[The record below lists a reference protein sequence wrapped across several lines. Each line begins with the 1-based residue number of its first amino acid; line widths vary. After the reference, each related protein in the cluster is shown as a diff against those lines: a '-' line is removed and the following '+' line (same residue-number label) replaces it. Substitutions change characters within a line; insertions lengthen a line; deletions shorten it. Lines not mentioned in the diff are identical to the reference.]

1 MVRDCTYAGAGM
13 GYGAMPGP
21 ECWTLV
27 LVLAYAH
34 AGLAKMMKEKDQ
46 KERVGDPAVAGITA
60 QLTGHPSFLES
71 LCRRAES
78 VRWCASRERFAEHL
92 ARSAAAH
99 FKVRGA
105 EGSAG
110 EAVAWEQVGNYLAAL
125 HLEDFALA
133 CGCMEG
139 NQAAWEFFVR
149 EYRGY
154 LRRCAGTMLRRGAE
168 SAEAQ
173 ELADSM
179 FAELYGLAADGRRGM
194 ASLLRYFHGR
204 SSLKTWLRAVLAQRH
219 VDGIRASRRLE
230 ALEEEDGTVRHAAEQ
245 GADASGSGNGS
256 GKNSAGSL
264 SNSRQAVV
272 GPLAVPADPYR
283 EKYLGLFCGALQGAL
298 GELAAEDHRR
308 VCLYYAEG
316 KRLAEVG
323 RICGEHESSVSRNL
337 ERIRRELRERVG
349 ETLRDGEGG
358 LSDAQIALC
367 FQYATE
373 DAPIDFRVM
382 FPGDATSTQPKL
394 ARSGAGEEES

>member
-1 MVRDCTYAGAGM
+1 
-13 GYGAMPGP
+13 
-21 ECWTLV
+21 
-27 LVLAYAH
+27 
-34 AGLAKMMKEKDQ
+34 MKDK
-46 KERVGDPAVAGITA
+46 KERVGEPAGAGIAA
-60 QLTGHPSFLES
+60 QIVSQLVAHPSFLES
-71 LCRRAES
+71 LCRREES
-78 VRWCASRERFAEHL
+78 GRWCASREGFAEHL

-99 FKVRGA
+99 FKARVA
-105 EGSAG
+105 DASEG
-110 EAVAWEQVGNYLAAL
+110 EALAWEQVSNYLSAL

-139 NQAAWEFFVR
+139 NEAAWEFFVH

-168 SAEAQ
+168 SAEAR
-173 ELADSM
+173 ELADSL
-179 FAELYGLAADGRRGM
+179 FAELYGLADARRGT

-219 VDGIRASRRLE
+219 VDGIRAARRLE

-256 GKNSAGSL
+256 GKNSGGSL

-337 ERIRRELRERVG
+337 ERIRRELRERVA
-349 ETLRDGEGG
+349 ETLRHAEGG